1 MLKVHI
7 FPLQT
12 EQLATAVAVVNSQL
26 KEHSELNGDVLAVE
40 QFKDMSDD
48 IITLL
53 NKENVVSDTY
63 DFKKENE

>member
-7 FPLQT
+7 FPFQT
-12 EQLATAVAVVNSQL
+12 EQLAPAVAVVNSLL

-40 QFKDMSDD
+40 QFKDMSGD

-63 DFKKENE
+63 DFKKEKE